1 MKLEGVSKCKFLMH
15 PLKVQL
21 VSPSTEHVPAYSGS
35 VISNICPIFVCKNIP
50 LYIPWILSKFAS
62 RIDCVRQIF
71 RNPDNSEIEMS
82 RAIVKFVA
90 VFIASLFIFMV
101 CKAVFLI
108 VNFKLF
114 DGIGLTDI
122 CAVLRHGLSMDMA
135 VAGYMTFIPG
145 LLFTVALAKGTKGII
160 DRLLKV
166 YFLIISIIA
175 GAVATLDSYLYSFW
189 LFKLDVTPFFYFFS
203 SPSATMAS
211 IEPRQYGAGLLTW
224 FFLSLAAY
232 CLLYISGI
240 KLTGEIPPEQGR
252 KRTLGVAAMTIL
264 TLLLFIP
271 IRGGFTV
278 STMNPSRAYF
288 SNDTR
293 LNHAA
298 VNPLFSLL
306 YSASHQDNPGK
317 RYRYMNDDEARE
329 IFYTLTETETDSLPS
344 SLIAKTR
351 PDIYII
357 ILESFS
363 SHLFPSLGG
372 EQIATRL
379 DSIAREG
386 LLFSNIYASG
396 IRTDRGI
403 PAILSAYP
411 ALPSSSIMKYVRKSE
426 HIPSLPKKLKDEA
439 GYRTTYYYGG
449 DINFTNMNAYL
460 VSAGFDRIIS
470 DRDFSMSEKLS
481 KWGANDKSVFEKAAS
496 ELSPYNS
503 EHPQL
508 KVIQTSSSHEPF
520 DVDYDDGGRFNDKR
534 AKAFAYA
541 DHHAAEFINRIY
553 RSPAWNNTLILLV
566 PDHYGA
572 YPEIDDPAARHRI
585 PMIMTGGVL
594 NRKGTVQTVGAQID
608 AAATLLSSMGLKHSE
623 FPFSHDIFNSRSPHF
638 AFFSSPSYMGFITDR
653 DTLLYDLESDRML
666 RGSDTTLLRA
676 KAYLQTLSNDFS
688 QR

>member
-1 MKLEGVSKCKFLMH
+1 MPDKF
-15 PLKVQL
+15 
-21 VSPSTEHVPAYSGS
+21 
-35 VISNICPIFVCKNIP
+35 
-50 LYIPWILSKFAS
+50 
-62 RIDCVRQIF
+62 F
-71 RNPDNSEIEMS
+71 RKPDNSQIEML

-101 CKAVFLI
+101 FKAVFLLA
-108 VNFKLF
+108 NFKLF
-114 DGIGLTDI
+114 EGIGMTDI
-122 CAVLRHGLSMDMA
+122 WAILRHGLSMDMA
-135 VAGYMTFIPG
+135 VSGYVTLIPG
-145 LLFTVALAKGTKGII
+145 ILFTVALFIGTKGII
-160 DRLLKV
+160 DRLLKI
-166 YFLIISIIA
+166 YFLIISITA

-203 SPSATMAS
+203 SPSAAMAS
-211 IEPRQYGAGLLTW
+211 IEPRQYVAGLLTW
-224 FFLSLAAY
+224 IILSLAAY

-240 KLTGEIPPEQGR
+240 KLTGEIAALHGKQ
-252 KRTLGVAAMTIL
+252 RTQSAAVMTIL
-264 TLLLFIP
+264 ILLLFIP

-306 YSASHQDNPGK
+306 YSVSHQDKPEK
-317 RYRYMNDDEARE
+317 RYRYMNDDEANK
-329 IFYTLTETETDSLPS
+329 IFLTLTETETDSLT
-344 SLIAKTR
+344 SLLTTNNR

-372 EQIATRL
+372 EQIAIRL
-379 DSIAREG
+379 DSIARTG
-386 LLFSNIYASG
+386 LLFTNIYASG

-411 ALPSSSIMKYVRKSE
+411 ALPSSGIMKYVRKSE

-481 KWGANDKSVFEKAAS
+481 KWGVHDKPLFEKAGS
-496 ELSPYNS
+496 ELSS
-503 EHPQL
+503 CDSGHPHL

-520 DVDYDDGGRFNDKR
+520 DVDYDDNGRFNDKR

-541 DHHAAEFINRIY
+541 DFHAAEFIDRIY
-553 RSPAWNNTLILLV
+553 QSPAWKNALILLV

-572 YPEIDDPAARHRI
+572 YPEIDDPVQRHRI
-585 PMIMTGGVL
+585 PVIMTGGAL
-594 NRKGTVQTVGAQID
+594 KSKGTVQTVGGQPD
-608 AAATLLSSMGLKHSE
+608 LVATLLSAMGLKHSE

-638 AFFSSPSYMGFITDR
+638 AFFTSPSYMGFITDS
-653 DTLLYDLESDRML
+653 DTLLYDLESGRLL
-666 RGSDTTLLRA
+666 RGNDTNLPRA